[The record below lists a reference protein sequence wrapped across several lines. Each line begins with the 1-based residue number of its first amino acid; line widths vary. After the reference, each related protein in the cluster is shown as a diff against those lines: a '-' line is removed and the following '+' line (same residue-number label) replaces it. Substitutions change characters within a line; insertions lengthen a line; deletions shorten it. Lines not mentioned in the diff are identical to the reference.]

1 MNFKDDTSPD
11 VIVDTTGT
19 FCPVPIIKL
28 SEAIR
33 NIDEGGVVEL
43 VSDDAAIE
51 LDLPAWCRST
61 GHHVIGES
69 KEGKKYTYRVR
80 RKQVKR

>member
-1 MNFKDDTSPD
+1 VNFKDNFSPD
-11 VIVDTTGT
+11 VIVDTTGA

-61 GHHVIGES
+61 GHLVVGKS
-69 KEGKKYTYRVR
+69 KVGKKYIYRVR
-80 RKQVKR
+80 RKIVKP